1 MEQKKLYRSAT
12 DKKVCGVCGGL
23 AEYFGCD
30 STIIRII
37 VALAMFFLGVIFGG
51 LIVYFILALIMPVK
65 PIEPPRTIVDVENK
79 AEKKE
84 EAEAPKAE

>member
-1 MEQKKLYRSAT
+1 MEQKKLYRSST

-30 STIIRII
+30 STIVRVI
-37 VALAMFFLGVIFGG
+37 VALAMLLLGFLFGG
-51 LIVYFILALIMPVK
+51 LIVYFVLALIMPVK
-65 PIEPPRTIVDVENK
+65 PAGVEPKVVDVENK

-84 EAEAPKAE
+84 APKGPEID